1 MIMCSFQQRGF
12 RDHAGFA
19 HRTARNR
26 LVHIISMKN
35 DFLESAL
42 ANIIIQ
48 WGPWLAQKQRQLVP
62 MIQEV
67 RDGLAQT

>member
-26 LVHIISMKN
+26 LVHIISIMEM
-35 DFLESAL
+35 F
-42 ANIIIQ
+42 
-48 WGPWLAQKQRQLVP
+48 P
-62 MIQEV
+62 
-67 RDGLAQT
+67 